1 MTGHFFQIDRYALCK
16 DVITKDIVMQKA
28 NGEKIYAFH
37 RKRSNDAKECAT
49 HLLPRGLSPRIK
61 TKIKI
66 FTTGVN
72 TASERGGSWSCAES
86 LVI

>member
-1 MTGHFFQIDRYALCK
+1 MTGHSFQIDRYALCK

-28 NGEKIYAFH
+28 NGEKIYALH

-61 TKIKI
+61 TKMTI
-66 FTTGVN
+66 
-72 TASERGGSWSCAES
+72 
-86 LVI
+86 